1 MDAQK
6 TVRQGGR
13 EQHCRK
19 MHGVR
24 RAGRRKRSQET
35 KMHKQRELDTD
46 DIRGAPPTE
55 QGLSA
60 GAVVIKL

>member
-1 MDAQK
+1 M
-6 TVRQGGR
+6 
-13 EQHCRK
+13 K

-60 GAVVIKL
+60 GAVGMKL